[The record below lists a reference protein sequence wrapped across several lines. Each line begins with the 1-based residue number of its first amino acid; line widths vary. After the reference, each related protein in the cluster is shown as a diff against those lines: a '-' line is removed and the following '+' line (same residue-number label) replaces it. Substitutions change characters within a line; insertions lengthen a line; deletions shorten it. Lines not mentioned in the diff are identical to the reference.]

1 MMKKNV
7 LLVGGLHKAMSLA
20 QSLLNKGYAVTVIND
35 NYNDCMTLA
44 SIEDLEV
51 IFGDGTKPFVLEEAD
66 GENMDIAIALT
77 NKDDDNLVICE
88 LCKKKFHVKKTVA
101 LVRDPQKTRF
111 FYQMEI
117 DSVVCAI
124 NAITGIIEQQAF
136 IDEMTNIISV
146 EDGRVNI
153 LELKIGHHMP
163 SVNKKL
169 WEIDLPS
176 EAIIGYI
183 LRNDQGIVPRGD
195 TRILAGDTLIVIC
208 DQYVQQ
214 TVTKEL
220 TGR

>member
-1 MMKKNV
+1 
-7 LLVGGLHKAMSLA
+7 
-20 QSLLNKGYAVTVIND
+20 
-35 NYNDCMTLA
+35 
-44 SIEDLEV
+44 
-51 IFGDGTKPFVLEEAD
+51 
-66 GENMDIAIALT
+66 
-77 NKDDDNLVICE
+77 
-88 LCKKKFHVKKTVA
+88 
-101 LVRDPQKTRF
+101 
-111 FYQMEI
+111 
-117 DSVVCAI
+117 
-124 NAITGIIEQQAF
+124 
-136 IDEMTNIISV
+136 
-146 EDGRVNI
+146 
-153 LELKIGHHMP
+153 MP